1 MTVIRITFAGHAA
14 APAPAART
22 QSASQANSRE
32 QFRDQ
37 LTHQIEDAA
46 IASERAAKSAADRAA
61 SQTRVDVNGRQVTV
75 NGRLITVGPVVPGVP
90 QPPALPGGVVV
101 RGFDSEH
108 IIPSQLVDIALA
120 FMLML
125 AVIIVGLPL
134 ARAFGRRI
142 ERRAD
147 VPAVSPGLA
156 DQLQRIEQAVEAMS
170 IEVERISESQRFMA
184 KLQSDSNGVA
194 QPERIALPANRG

>member
-1 MTVIRITFAGHAA
+1 MADIRITI
-14 APAPAART
+14 ARHDVAQT
-22 QSASQANSRE
+22 LAQPRAQTANQPQTRE
-32 QFRDQ
+32 QLRENIR
-37 LTHQIEDAA
+37 HSIEDAT
-46 IASERAAKSAADRAA
+46 IAADQAANRALIA
-61 SQTRVDVNGRQVTV
+61 VDGRQVTV
-75 NGRLITVGPVVPGVP
+75 NGRTITVGPNVPGVP

-101 RGFDSEH
+101 RGYDSEH

-120 FMLML
+120 FMLMI

-147 VPAVSPGLA
+147 SPAVGPGLA

-184 KLQSDSNGVA
+184 RLQSETNGVT
-194 QPERIALPANRG
+194 QPERVALPANRA